1 MKALAIDTAISKI
14 SIAARNGDKT
24 VSETYDIGMR
34 QSEILL
40 PAIISVMGKCA
51 LEVKELDFLSISQG
65 PGSFTGLRIGYA
77 SMKAI
82 EFAADKPLFSYSELD
97 VYAEPF
103 LDLPFIII
111 SAMDAHMEKFYLK
124 AFDNGKC
131 IIEEGDHSIDN
142 IMRLLEGY
150 GTDKDFLVVGPDS
163 EKLKSLLESGAKNII
178 RSVSFSCGTT
188 DILLNL
194 AEKDFLEGKTGIKDY
209 DGPVYIRKS
218 EAEENLASARTKN

>member
-1 MKALAIDTAISKI
+1 MKALAIDTAIAKI

-40 PAIISVMGKCA
+40 PAIISVMEKCA

-82 EFAADKPLFSYSELD
+82 EFAADKPLFAYSVLD

-131 IIEEGDHSIDN
+131 IIEEGDYSIDN
-142 IMRLLEGY
+142 IMRLLEDHGAA
-150 GTDKDFLVVGPDS
+150 KDFLVVGPDS
-163 EKLKSLLESGAKNII
+163 EKLKSLLESDAKNTV
-178 RSVSFSCGTT
+178 RAVSLSCGTS

-194 AEKDFLEGKTGIKDY
+194 AEKDFLKGKSGIKDY

-218 EAEENLASARTKN
+218 EAEENLASAKTKN